1 MTTSM
6 IPKNNIFGLFNN
18 EEENS
23 IEVHEDFMDN
33 PYIKIGMFNK
43 IIINNSIFVLRF
55 KKFLDTIDPNQKIK
69 DYENF
74 SPKFIT
80 FNRAFFYIKDID
92 IENQHHADAIRCY
105 DFDNLLKNL
114 TSSIS
119 FFEESEEYEK
129 CAHLYKIK
137 KFIEGLLETT

>member
-1 MTTSM
+1 MTIPM
-6 IPKNNIFGLFNN
+6 IPKSNIFGLFSN

-43 IIINNSIFVLRF
+43 IIINSKVFTLKF
-55 KKFLDTIDPNQKIK
+55 KKFFDTINPNQQNK
-69 DYENF
+69 DYIDF
-74 SPKFIT
+74 PPKFIT
-80 FNRAFFYIKDID
+80 FNRAFFYIKDINV
-92 IENQHHADAIRCY
+92 ENQQHADAIRCY
-105 DFDNLLKNL
+105 DFNSLLVNL
-114 TSSIS
+114 TLSIS